1 MGSAKS
7 EETFESSSIVWKNDQ
22 DSERLPSRRKWS
34 KEEKDLFLR
43 GLVSDINKSFNDL
56 TADISV
62 FSVSI
67 F

>member
-43 GLVSDINKSFNDL
+43 GLVSDMDKSFNDL
-56 TADISV
+56 ITAISV